1 MSTTKFELKKYSA
14 QQKILYIYRKHL
26 FILCITFCFTKNIKI
41 YLFKSDALNKTNI
54 NVTNCK
60 KNSKNLLWGLQIKKN
75 KQTNTYIKYSSNTAQ
90 HVRSFY
96 TEQTN
101 AVRIPV
107 NFDLC
112 SSAWSKE
119 HYKMNTNIFHT
130 HQNHTH
136 PIKTRGTATKR
147 EREWE
152 RPTNTSTQKMRWVI
166 IYTAKC
172 LHSLVYNIYVHK

>member
-26 FILCITFCFTKNIKI
+26 FILCITFCFTKNLKI

-54 NVTNCK
+54 NVTKCK

-107 NFDLC
+107 NNITY
-112 SSAWSKE
+112 SIHIKITHIQSKLGE
-119 HYKMNTNIFHT
+119 LLQREK
-130 HQNHTH
+130 
-136 PIKTRGTATKR
+136 
-147 EREWE
+147 EREAY
-152 RPTNTSTQKMRWVI
+152 K
-166 IYTAKC
+166 Y
-172 LHSLVYNIYVHK
+172 